1 MVTYVT
7 WDDFHSQPIYEEANT
22 QCDTDISERQ
32 TDPIYEEVN
41 TLCDTDISERQTDF
55 HSQPI
60 YQDPHTDSEGLKSTP
75 ENMQIQEGEPGV
87 DVLRECPQVKK
98 PIFISMARKLWD
110 RIRPQK
116 ETSKLKGPWTDHVY
130 NIFKEKIP
138 SCTLSFKY
146 QHLKAPWSR
155 KKNAPYLSMKPGCTI
170 PSCPAKYSFTVQN
183 NPVALD
189 QDVQILV
196 QQTGDIQHK
205 LSETKA
211 RPATNQKRGKIAEA
225 LTHGP
230 SQLYYSTLQSTPKE
244 QLLAGNMTECLNKKV
259 LKVIGSE
266 MRKKAIHSLWYL
278 HGNRPRLR
286 M

>member
-1 MVTYVT
+1 
-7 WDDFHSQPIYEEANT
+7 
-22 QCDTDISERQ
+22 
-32 TDPIYEEVN
+32 
-41 TLCDTDISERQTDF
+41 
-55 HSQPI
+55 
-60 YQDPHTDSEGLKSTP
+60 
-75 ENMQIQEGEPGV
+75 MQIQEGEPGV

-110 RIRPQK
+110 RIRPRK

-155 KKNAPYLSMKPGCTI
+155 KKNAPCLSMKAGCTF

-183 NPVALD
+183 NPVASD

-211 RPATNQKRGKIAEA
+211 TNQKRGKIAKA
-225 LTHGP
+225 LMHGP

-278 HGNRPRLR
+278 HGNLPTAGTTQGMWAKILQNTRLHTAFQYESVHCSFVHR
-286 M
+286 VWPQHSCASFAK

>member
-1 MVTYVT
+1 MSTG
-7 WDDFHSQPIYEEANT
+7 EET
-22 QCDTDISERQ
+22 
-32 TDPIYEEVN
+32 
-41 TLCDTDISERQTDF
+41 F
-55 HSQPI
+55 F
-60 YQDPHTDSEGLKSTP
+60 
-75 ENMQIQEGEPGV
+75 
-87 DVLRECPQVKK
+87 
-98 PIFISMARKLWD
+98 FISMARKLWD

-146 QHLKAPWSR
+146 QHIKAPWSR
-155 KKNAPYLSMKPGCTI
+155 KENAPYLSMKAGCTF

-183 NPVALD
+183 NPVASD

-211 RPATNQKRGKIAEA
+211 RPATNQKRGKIAKA

-244 QLLAGNMTECLNKKV
+244 QLLPGNMTECLNKKV

-266 MRKKAIHSLWYL
+266 MRKKQSIHSDIFMEIYL
-278 HGNRPRLR
+278 L
-286 M
+286 